1 MTASTTHDIG
11 KLEQESDEED
21 IFTVPDMESQAAWPV
36 DTSKGNEAV
45 QNASGNGAC
54 PTTTTPKR
62 RRGRNPADKEY
73 RRLRRLLRNRVSAQQ
88 ARERKKVYV
97 NDLESKANDL
107 QYKNLKLE
115 EEISTLLNEN
125 TMLRKIL
132 MNVRPKA
139 DHEIADH
146 KHDMGKS

>member
-1 MTASTTHDIG
+1 MKT
-11 KLEQESDEED
+11 
-21 IFTVPDMESQAAWPV
+21 F
-36 DTSKGNEAV
+36 V
-45 QNASGNGAC
+45 QVA
-54 PTTTTPKR
+54 
-62 RRGRNPADKEY
+62 E
-73 RRLRRLLRNRVSAQQ
+73 NRVSAQQ

-132 MNVRPKA
+132 MNVRPKLIMRSLTTSMIWA
-139 DHEIADH
+139 RLTLITIHAYIYTL
-146 KHDMGKS
+146 